1 MKVAHTRAGSV
12 DTQRLCAGL
21 ALAVMISLSAC
32 EDGPLD
38 APWCS
43 LAPPPDVAS
52 PIAAPTYTEHVA
64 PLLARKCTR
73 CHVDEGI
80 APFPLTTYADVRTQL
95 DEVRD
100 AVVTHTMPPFL
111 ADDCCR
117 PYLYDPSLT
126 DAEIATFTK
135 WIEDGS
141 PEGPPLTPAPVPPE
155 GGLSR
160 TDLVL
165 AMPEPYTPEPRPG
178 EQDVVRCFLLDWP
191 RADRSF
197 VTGFDPMPGNRS
209 VVHHLI
215 VAAVEPDAVPRY
227 EAADRADPGPG
238 FECAGAFGSL
248 GGYHLLGGSL
258 LGSDFPDGVG
268 REVAPGSKI
277 VLNIHYAIPEFGPP
291 PEPDLTRVALRLD
304 PVARPLE
311 TMAFLNPL
319 WIVKGAMVV
328 EAGDSDAVYWFRSS
342 PRVLTGGRRVQ
353 LVSASPHMHYFGSRF
368 ALRVIRKSGEIEC
381 LTEIGDW
388 DFGWEQPFWFRD
400 PVVLEPDDELYVE
413 CHFDNSA
420 ANQPV
425 PGATPRDIGWGDAN
439 QDMCVVFVSFV
450 ALE

>member
-1 MKVAHTRAGSV
+1 
-12 DTQRLCAGL
+12 
-21 ALAVMISLSAC
+21 
-32 EDGPLD
+32 
-38 APWCS
+38 
-43 LAPPPDVAS
+43 
-52 PIAAPTYTEHVA
+52 
-64 PLLARKCTR
+64 
-73 CHVDEGI
+73 
-80 APFPLTTYADVRTQL
+80 
-95 DEVRD
+95 
-100 AVVTHTMPPFL
+100 MPPFL

-126 DAEIATFTK
+126 DAEIATVTK

-277 VLNIHYAIPEFGPP
+277 VLHIHYAIPEFGPP

-311 TMAFLNPL
+311 PACADWRAACAARECLSTHALL
-319 WIVKGAMVV
+319 LISLRA
-328 EAGDSDAVYWFRSS
+328 AGDSQERRDRVSHRDWELGFRLGTTLLV
-342 PRVLTGGRRVQ
+342 PRPRR
-353 LVSASPHMHYFGSRF
+353 AR
-368 ALRVIRKSGEIEC
+368 A
-381 LTEIGDW
+381 
-388 DFGWEQPFWFRD
+388 
-400 PVVLEPDDELYVE
+400 
-413 CHFDNSA
+413 
-420 ANQPV
+420 
-425 PGATPRDIGWGDAN
+425 
-439 QDMCVVFVSFV
+439 
-450 ALE
+450 